1 MNANIN
7 KIHLI
12 LELRK
17 LGIINTD
24 ILSVF
29 EDIPREKF
37 IDKELSYKAYHNRAL
52 PISCNQTISQP
63 GVVAMMTQILEPKK
77 NYKVLEIGTG
87 SGYQTAVLSKL
98 FRIVY
103 TIERYKLLFQNAK
116 NVLAKLKVKNIV
128 FYHGDGLKGWPAK
141 FLFDRIIITALAKEM
156 PEYLIDQL
164 SDGGVMVLPLVY
176 KSEQFITRVTKIKN
190 NVKIKK
196 YWRVRFVPLLPGIK

>member
-156 PEYLIDQL
+156 PKYLIDQL

>member
-128 FYHGDGLKGWPAK
+128 FYHGDGLKGWPVN

-156 PEYLIDQL
+156 PKYLIDQL

>member
-77 NYKVLEIGTG
+77 NYKVLEISTG

-116 NVLAKLKVKNIV
+116 NVLAKLKVKNIF

-156 PEYLIDQL
+156 PKYLIDQL

>member
-156 PEYLIDQL
+156 PKYLIDQL

-190 NVKIKK
+190 KVKIKK
-196 YWRVRFVPLLPGIK
+196 YWKVRFVPLLPGIK

>member
-128 FYHGDGLKGWPAK
+128 FYHGDGLKGWPAN

-156 PEYLIDQL
+156 PKYLIDQL

>member
-116 NVLAKLKVKNIV
+116 NVLAKLKVKNIF

-156 PEYLIDQL
+156 PKYLIDQL

>member
-1 MNANIN
+1 LNANIN

-156 PEYLIDQL
+156 PKYLIDQL

>member
-128 FYHGDGLKGWPAK
+128 FYHGDGLKGWPTK

-156 PEYLIDQL
+156 PKYLIDQL

-190 NVKIKK
+190 KVKIKK

>member
-52 PISCNQTISQP
+52 PISCSQTISQP

-128 FYHGDGLKGWPAK
+128 FYHGDGLKGWPTK

-156 PEYLIDQL
+156 PKYLIDQL

>member
-128 FYHGDGLKGWPAK
+128 FYHGDGLKGWPAN

-156 PEYLIDQL
+156 PKYLIDQL

-190 NVKIKK
+190 KVKIKK
-196 YWRVRFVPLLPGIK
+196 YWKVRFVPLLPGIK

>member
-1 MNANIN
+1 LNANIN

-116 NVLAKLKVKNIV
+116 NVLAKLKVKNIF

-156 PEYLIDQL
+156 PKYLIDQL

>member
-116 NVLAKLKVKNIV
+116 NVLAKLKNKTIR
-128 FYHGDGLKGWPAK
+128 AE
-141 FLFDRIIITALAKEM
+141 T
-156 PEYLIDQL
+156 
-164 SDGGVMVLPLVY
+164 
-176 KSEQFITRVTKIKN
+176 
-190 NVKIKK
+190 
-196 YWRVRFVPLLPGIK
+196 

>member
-156 PEYLIDQL
+156 PKYLIDQL

-176 KSEQFITRVTKIKN
+176 KSEQFITQVTKIKN
-190 NVKIKK
+190 KVKIKK
-196 YWRVRFVPLLPGIK
+196 YWKVRFVPLLPGIK

>member
-116 NVLAKLKVKNIV
+116 NVLEKLKVKNIV

-156 PEYLIDQL
+156 PKYLIDQL